1 MPPIDTIRAAGLYEL
16 SARSN
21 WALARIA
28 AAINAGRQAR
38 WLNDGENLP
47 IGHGEAALAESDAR
61 IGHVVSPMR
70 ALMRGLA
77 LGSKEMDLL
86 WMLAC
91 VELEPRLTRAV
102 QSLQMPDATSISMQ
116 IAERLVLDDTDVEGG
131 RFLFDRLLD
140 NGLLDVIGGA
150 REVLSCR
157 QVRASDRVIELA
169 RGVMELDR
177 AVHGV
182 ATIVD
187 SDGSEA
193 IESVT
198 NVVEA
203 KEPTVVIAIGAVGSG
218 RDAML
223 IRAAKRVLQVDVAKL
238 PTDGAELARVLRAIV
253 RESKLFAAPVLLEGI
268 DDAGERMRVIER
280 ELIDGCDGVVL
291 ATARGA
297 CSWSTQVPVV
307 TVEVPALSEAER
319 EAVWKRALGDSGEVS
334 QECARRYKISAGL
347 IEKSAAAAL
356 RGGAVTA
363 ESVQA
368 AVRAQLERG
377 IAGVATRIEVKQTWD
392 DLVLPVDQFELLIEL
407 VARVRHRG
415 RVMEEWGFG
424 EKVGKGT
431 GVAALLSG
439 PPGTGKT
446 MIAGLVAKELGLDLY
461 QVDLSRIVS
470 KYIGETE
477 KQLAAL
483 FDAAEAGH
491 AVLLFD
497 EADSL
502 FGKRTA
508 VKSSNDRYANLE
520 TNYLLQRLEAFDG
533 VAILTSNHE
542 SAIDQAFMRRLAM
555 HVRVPMPAVEQRAQL
570 WKALLPAKAE
580 VEADL
585 DVTPLAEQFAMSG
598 GYIKNAVLRA
608 AFLAAHAGTAIGATH
623 LRRAARAEYEAMG
636 KLTFGN

>member
-1 MPPIDTIRAAGLYEL
+1 MPHRIEFTYR
-16 SARSN
+16 RK
-21 WALARIA
+21 WALGRIA
-28 AAINAGRQAR
+28 NLINEGRQAC
-38 WLNDGENLP
+38 WLDGAQRYRVTAPEEVL
-47 IGHGEAALAESDAR
+47 GECDAYV
-61 IGHVVSPMR
+61 GSEQTPMR
-70 ALMRGLA
+70 ALQHA
-77 LGSKEMDLL
+77 LRLSDSAMDAL
-86 WMLAC
+86 WLLAC
-91 VELEPRLTRAV
+91 VEIDPKATRGIEPLLAV
-102 QSLQMPDATSISMQ
+102 NTTTLSLQTLQLLLGDSDHGFEVERMEAT
-116 IAERLVLDDTDVEGG
+116 ALVEIEAG
-131 RFLFDRLLD
+131 RGVGMHRRA
-140 NGLLDVIGGA
+140 I
-150 REVLSCR
+150 
-157 QVRASDRVIELA
+157 RASDRVIELA

-177 AVHGV
+177 VVRGV
-182 ATIVD
+182 ATIVEG
-187 SDGSEA
+187 DGGPVA
-193 IESVT
+193 ESVGK
-198 NVVEA
+198 VFAA
-203 KEPTVVIAIGAVGSG
+203 KDPTVVTAIGAVGSE
-218 RDAML
+218 REAML
-223 IRAAKRVLQVDVAKL
+223 IRAAKRVLRVEVAKL
-238 PTDGAELARVLRAIV
+238 PTDGGELSRVLRAIA

-268 DDAGERMRVIER
+268 DDAGERMRGLER
-280 ELIDGCDGVVL
+280 ELIDGCDGVVM
-291 ATARGA
+291 ATARAA
-297 CSWSTQVPVV
+297 CSWSTPVPVV
-307 TVEVPALSEAER
+307 SVEVPALSEAER
-319 EAVWKRALGDSGEVS
+319 EAVWKRALGDDGEVS
-334 QECARRYKISAGL
+334 KECARRYKISAGL
-347 IEKSAAAAL
+347 IEKSAAAAV
-356 RGGAVTA
+356 RAGTVTA

-415 RVMEEWGFG
+415 RVMEDWGFG
-424 EKVGKGT
+424 ETVGKGT

-570 WKALLPAKAE
+570 WKALLPTKAE

-585 DVTPLAEQFAMSG
+585 DVGPLAEQFAMSG